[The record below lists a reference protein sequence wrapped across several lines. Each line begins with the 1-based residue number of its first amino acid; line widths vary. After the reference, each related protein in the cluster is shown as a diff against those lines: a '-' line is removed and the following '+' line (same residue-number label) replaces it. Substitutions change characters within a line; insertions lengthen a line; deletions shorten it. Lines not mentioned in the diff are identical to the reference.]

1 MTLPLQGL
9 LVLDFSTLLPGPLAT
24 FMLAEAGAEV
34 IKIERPGGEDLRRFP
49 PHVAST
55 SAPFAALN
63 GGKGSLC
70 LDLKTEEARA
80 ALMPL
85 IERADILVEQFR
97 PGAMERLGLGYE
109 QVSAINPRLIYCSVT
124 GYGQRGPRAGEAGH
138 DINYQAVTGLLS
150 LSPGSPEAPTT
161 PPALVADIAGGAMP
175 AVLNILL
182 ALRRRDLTGEGAH
195 LDIAMADAMF
205 TFAWHALAAATATGR
220 YPGPSESR
228 LCGGSPRYQLYPSSD
243 GKLVACAA
251 LEQKFW
257 TAFAAAIGLAAPFAN
272 DAADPAAT
280 KTEVARII
288 ATYPATHW
296 QPILAAADCCATIV
310 ASLEEALADPHFVE
324 RGLFAHR
331 IATPSGDTLPALPLP
346 IASGFRAP
354 PEYDKAVAALGADQ
368 ELLGSPPGASPVM
381 PAKAGIQ

>member
-1 MTLPLQGL
+1 MTLPLKGL
-9 LVLDFSTLLPGPLAT
+9 VVLDFSTLLPGPLAT

-205 TFAWHALAAATATGR
+205 TFAWFALAEGHATGHF
-220 YPGPSESR
+220 PGPGDQM
-228 LCGGSPRYQLYPSSD
+228 LAGGSPRYGLYGARD
-243 GKLVACAA
+243 GCYLAVGA
-251 LEQKFW
+251 LEDKFW
-257 TAFAAAIGLAAPFAN
+257 STFCEAIELPGAWRDP
-272 DAADPAAT
+272 AADPKRARAA
-280 KTEVARII
+280 VAALIREHDG
-288 ATYPATHW
+288 AFWRDRLEP
-296 QPILAAADCCATIV
+296 LDCCCTLV
-310 ASLEEALADPHFVE
+310 ASLEQARRDPHFVG
-324 RGLFAHR
+324 RGLFV
-331 IATPSGDTLPALPLP
+331 ATALDGAGLALPTVSVPIVPALRHPPDEPRQLP
-346 IASGFRAP
+346 NVGEAGEGPTPASSRR
-354 PEYDKAVAALGADQ
+354 VAG
-368 ELLGSPPGASPVM
+368 
-381 PAKAGIQ
+381 